1 MRKNSCKTWVK
12 QSDFSDIVVF
22 VWQHKLIFRFS
33 HSGENLFKI
42 QSRIF
47 LQNPLET
54 FVEAA
59 ASAKK
64 RCYYGNKYEREIFN
78 VG

>member
-1 MRKNSCKTWVK
+1 M
-12 QSDFSDIVVF
+12 
-22 VWQHKLIFRFS
+22 
-33 HSGENLFKI
+33 

-64 RCYYGNKYEREIFN
+64 RCYHGNKHEREIYD